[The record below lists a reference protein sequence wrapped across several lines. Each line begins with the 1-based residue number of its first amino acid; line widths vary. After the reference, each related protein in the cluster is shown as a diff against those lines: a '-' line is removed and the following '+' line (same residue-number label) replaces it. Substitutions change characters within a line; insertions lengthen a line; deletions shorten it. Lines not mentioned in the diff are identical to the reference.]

1 MNLENF
7 RKNWADFV
15 LLGAGTICLVLADIT
30 ADVPLAMLGCTAF
43 IVMMFGKD
51 WEDFVLLGVGTICLV
66 LANITAD
73 MPLTMLGCAAFIATM
88 ISAVG
93 KSIAEEIRKNGG
105 ARDA

>member
-7 RKNWADFV
+7 RKNGTEFV
-15 LLGAGTICLVLADIT
+15 LLGVGAMCLVLAINI
-30 ADVPLAMLGCTAF
+30 ADMILAMLGCTAF
-43 IVMMFGKD
+43 IIM
-51 WEDFVLLGVGTICLV
+51 
-66 LANITAD
+66 
-73 MPLTMLGCAAFIATM
+73 M